1 MQSSA
6 AAKELPLPLPL
17 SLSAAGYYVIGVL
30 VVLIHV
36 SGHFM
41 RFSSALED
49 ERGRSDVCHFS
60 IWAESIKFFM
70 IIPLSPPPALVCSA
84 ASWVGGHSWRVV
96 CRHRL
101 PLRRS
106 IVISYC
112 INAVGRRRR
121 LLRRGR
127 HIL

>member
-41 RFSSALED
+41 RFSSALEEEED

-70 IIPLSPPPALVCSA
+70 IIPPSPPPALVCSGG
-84 ASWVGGHSWRVV
+84 AS
-96 CRHRL
+96 
-101 PLRRS
+101 
-106 IVISYC
+106 
-112 INAVGRRRR
+112 
-121 LLRRGR
+121 
-127 HIL
+127 

>member
-41 RFSSALED
+41 RFSSALEEKEEEQD
-49 ERGRSDVCHFS
+49 KRGRSDVCHFS

-70 IIPLSPPPALVCSA
+70 IIPSSPAALVCSG
-84 ASWVGGHSWRVV
+84 ASGV
-96 CRHRL
+96 
-101 PLRRS
+101 
-106 IVISYC
+106 
-112 INAVGRRRR
+112 
-121 LLRRGR
+121 
-127 HIL
+127 